1 MTPQEIENFAQ
12 AFVGAV
18 QAGDGELMRSFY
30 TPDAKIWHN
39 TDNVEQ
45 TIDDNIKVLNWFV
58 RTLPDRK
65 YTVLRREP
73 LSDGFVQQ
81 HILSATLPDG
91 TAWSMD
97 ACVIVKMAEGKIVR
111 LDEYMDSA
119 AGAKLRAF
127 GR

>member
-1 MTPQEIENFAQ
+1 MTPQEIEAFAER
-12 AFVGAV
+12 FVAAV
-18 QAGDGELMRSFY
+18 QAGDGDLMRTFY
-30 TPDAKIWHN
+30 APGAAIWHN
-39 TDNVEQ
+39 TDGIEQ
-45 TIDDNIKVLNWFV
+45 TIDDNVKVLEWFV
-58 RTLPDRK
+58 RTLPDRT

-91 TAWSMD
+91 TPWQMD
-97 ACVIVKMAEGKIVR
+97 ACVVVRMEGGKITR
-111 LDEYMDSA
+111 LDEYIDSA